1 MPKIIVYNND
11 TDKMEVYYRDISER
25 MPYNVDRTLTVRE
38 FKGAS
43 SSNTLWTTKRTMTSW
58 NAQRALYGAPIP
70 VGYAFRRSWEGGH
83 AGQSQH
89 YAGTAFDVGQ
99 RWTNREREIL
109 RTSAKNSGL
118 WSYVEPVSISPTW
131 VHFDRRQSPPACS
144 SGGYP
149 LIKRGSLSVY
159 VLIAQDDLN
168 TLGYGTRGSD
178 GIFGTGTYNAVRMYQ
193 ASRGL
198 SVDGIIGCN
207 TWRSLQENVIGTG
220 RTTTTID

>member
-11 TDKMEVYYRDISER
+11 TDKMEVYYRDISES

-70 VGYAFRRSWEGGH
+70 VGYAFRRPWEGGH

-131 VHFDRRQSPPACS
+131 V
-144 SGGYP
+144 
-149 LIKRGSLSVY
+149 SV
-159 VLIAQDDLN
+159 
-168 TLGYGTRGSD
+168 TL
-178 GIFGTGTYNAVRMYQ
+178 
-193 ASRGL
+193 
-198 SVDGIIGCN
+198 
-207 TWRSLQENVIGTG
+207 ENN
-220 RTTTTID
+220 